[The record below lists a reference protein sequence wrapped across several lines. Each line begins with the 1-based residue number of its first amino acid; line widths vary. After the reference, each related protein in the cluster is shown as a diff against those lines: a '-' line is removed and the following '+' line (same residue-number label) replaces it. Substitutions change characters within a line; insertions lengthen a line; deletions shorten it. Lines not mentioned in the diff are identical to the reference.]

1 VGVVASSRP
10 SWVQVDLEALAWNLS
25 VLKQLVSPSKFC
37 AVVKAD
43 AYGHG
48 AVEVARKALS
58 SGADWLAVAVLEE
71 GMELR
76 EAGVDAPVL
85 LLSEPTGDPR
95 ILLKYRLTPTVYSQA
110 CVSALDKAAAT
121 SSVRLPVHLKLDTG
135 MHRLGADPR
144 CALTLG
150 RVIQSST
157 SLVLEGLWTHLARAG
172 ELDAQSVGAQLELLL
187 GAREVLSTNGIAPN
201 LLHAANSAGA
211 IAFPSARLQ
220 MVRCGIAL
228 YGYSPF
234 ADGSVDPSSLKVL
247 SKLRPVASVYSRI
260 AHMRKVEEGEMVSY
274 GYGFKAPRPTVVA
287 VLPIG
292 YADGISRRA
301 FPAGLHVL
309 VRGRRCPIIGNVTMD
324 HVMVDVTDCPGASPG
339 DEVVLIGSQDG
350 CVITAEQWA
359 QAIGTISYE
368 VLSRLGSRLP
378 RVVLGGVG

>member
-1 VGVVASSRP
+1 VGVVAFSRP
-10 SWVQVDLEALAWNLS
+10 SWVQVDLEALGWNLS
-25 VLKQLVSPSKFC
+25 VLKELVAPAKFC

-71 GMELR
+71 GLELR

-95 ILLKYRLTPTVYSQA
+95 ILLEYRLTPSVYSKA
-110 CVSALDKAAAT
+110 CIAALDKAAAAG
-121 SSVRLPVHLKLDTG
+121 SVKLPVHLKLDTG

-144 CALTLG
+144 CAGSLAHA
-150 RVIQSST
+150 IQGST
-157 SLVLEGLWTHLARAG
+157 HLVLEGLWTHLARAG
-172 ELDAQSVGAQLELLL
+172 ELDAQSVDTQVKLLL
-187 GAREVLSTNGIAPN
+187 GARDVLSASGISPSI
-201 LLHAANSAGA
+201 LHAANSAGA
-211 IAFPSARLQ
+211 IGFPSARLQ

-228 YGYSPF
+228 YGCSPF
-234 ADGSVDPSSLKVL
+234 ADESVDCSSLEVL
-247 SKLRPVASVYSRI
+247 SKLRPVASVRSRI
-260 AHMRKVEEGEMVSY
+260 MHMRMVEEGEMVSY
-274 GYGFKAPRPTVVA
+274 GYGFKAPRPTLVA

-292 YADGISRRA
+292 YADGISRKA

-309 VRGRRCPIIGNVTMD
+309 VRGKPCPIIGNVTMD

-359 QAIGTISYE
+359 QAMGTISYE